1 MPKVSVLL
9 SNYNG
14 DKHLDESI
22 SSVLSQTYKDFEFII
37 VDDASTDSS
46 RKVIENYH
54 DKRIKKYY
62 AEKNRNIAYSL
73 NLALSM
79 ASGEYIARI
88 DSDDVWELNKLEI
101 QVQYMENHSECG
113 ACFTKVNIIDEY
125 SNIANDMYDEYFQLF
140 NSAENKSQ
148 REWLRFFFYQG
159 NCLCH
164 PSVVIRR
171 NVLEHVGGYYHLA
184 YVPAEDYEL
193 WTRIAMKYPIHIL
206 EEKLVRYRWEE
217 TVNKISGKTDGRI
230 YAFPNIMM
238 LTRKRIM
245 ENIDNEDLVRYFKE
259 DFINPESESQEELE
273 CEKAHILLRCSGDN
287 ANFLGLEKYEQILG
301 DEKLLNI
308 LEEKMDFSISEYYNN
323 YRFRNFDFFDE
334 LGRAKENIRKL
345 EAEIEEKQ
353 RCLESKIMETEIKQR
368 EVEHLRFLVDE
379 VMSSTSWKVTGPLR
393 KAVRIL
399 KRRK

>member
-171 NVLEHVGGYYHLA
+171 NVLEHVGEYYHLA

-193 WTRIAMKYPIHIL
+193 WTRIVMKYPIHIL

-287 ANFLGLEKYEQILG
+287 ANFLGLEKYEELL
-301 DEKLLNI
+301 DNEKMLKV
-308 LEEKMDFSISEYYNN
+308 LEEKMEFSLSEYYKE
-323 YRFRNFDFFDE
+323 YRTRNFDLLGE
-334 LGRAKENIRKL
+334 LEKAKGDIRHLK
-345 EAEIEEKQ
+345 ADVEEKQ
-353 RCLESKIMETEIKQR
+353 KAIENKQR
-368 EVEHLRFLVDE
+368 EVEQLQFLVDE
-379 VMSSTSWKVTGPLR
+379 VMSSTSWKVTSPLR
-393 KAVRIL
+393 RVMRTL
-399 KRRK
+399 KRKK

>member
-73 NLALSM
+73 KLALSM

-193 WTRIAMKYPIHIL
+193 WTRIVMKYPIHIL

-287 ANFLGLEKYEQILG
+287 ANFLGLEKYEELL
-301 DEKLLNI
+301 DNEKMLKV
-308 LEEKMDFSISEYYNN
+308 LEEKMEFSLSEYYKE
-323 YRFRNFDFFDE
+323 YRTRNFDLLGE
-334 LGRAKENIRKL
+334 LEKAKGDIRHLK
-345 EAEIEEKQ
+345 ADVEEKQ
-353 RCLESKIMETEIKQR
+353 KAIENKQR
-368 EVEHLRFLVDE
+368 EVEQLQFLVDE
-379 VMSSTSWKVTGPLR
+379 VMSSTSWKVTSPLR
-393 KAVRIL
+393 RVMRTL

>member
-88 DSDDVWELNKLEI
+88 DSDDVWELNKLET
-101 QVQYMENHSECG
+101 QVQYMDNHPECG
-113 ACFTKVNIIDEY
+113 ACFTKVNIIDAY
-125 SNIANDMYDEYFQLF
+125 SNIANDVYGEYFQLF
-140 NSAENKSQ
+140 NNAENRSQ
-148 REWLRFFFYQG
+148 KEWLRFFFYQG

-171 NVLEHVGGYYHLA
+171 SALERIGEYYHLA

-193 WTRIAMKYPIHIL
+193 WTRIVMKYPIYIL
-206 EEKLVRYRWEE
+206 EDKLVRYRWEE

-259 DFINPESESQEELE
+259 DFMNPESESQEELE

-287 ANFLGLEKYEQILG
+287 ANFLGVEKYEELL
-301 DEKLLNI
+301 DNEKMLKV
-308 LEEKMDFSISEYYNN
+308 LEEKMEFSLSEYYKE
-323 YRFRNFDFFDE
+323 YRTRNFDLLGE
-334 LGRAKENIRKL
+334 LEKAKGDIRHLK
-345 EAEIEEKQ
+345 ADVEEKQ
-353 RCLESKIMETEIKQR
+353 KAIENKQR
-368 EVEHLRFLVDE
+368 EVEQLQFLVDE
-379 VMSSTSWKVTGPLR
+379 VMSSTSWKVTSPLR
-393 KAVRIL
+393 RVMRTL

>member
-62 AEKNRNIAYSL
+62 AEKKRNIAYSL

-193 WTRIAMKYPIHIL
+193 WTRIVMKYPIHIL

-245 ENIDNEDLVRYFKE
+245 ENIDNEDFVRYFKE

-287 ANFLGLEKYEQILG
+287 ANFLGLEKYEELL
-301 DEKLLNI
+301 DNEKMLKV
-308 LEEKMDFSISEYYNN
+308 LEEKMEFSLSEYYKE
-323 YRFRNFDFFDE
+323 YRTRNFDLLGE
-334 LGRAKENIRKL
+334 LEKAKGDIRHLK
-345 EAEIEEKQ
+345 ADVEEKQ
-353 RCLESKIMETEIKQR
+353 KAIENKQR
-368 EVEHLRFLVDE
+368 EVEQLQFLVDE
-379 VMSSTSWKVTGPLR
+379 VMSSTSWKVTSPLR
-393 KAVRIL
+393 RVTRTL

>member
-193 WTRIAMKYPIHIL
+193 WTRIVMKYPIHIL

-287 ANFLGLEKYEQILG
+287 ANFLGLEKYEELL
-301 DEKLLNI
+301 DNEKMLKV
-308 LEEKMDFSISEYYNN
+308 LEEKMEFSLSEYYKE
-323 YRFRNFDFFDE
+323 YRTRNFDLLGE
-334 LGRAKENIRKL
+334 LEKAKGDIRHLK
-345 EAEIEEKQ
+345 ADVEEKQ
-353 RCLESKIMETEIKQR
+353 KAIENKQR
-368 EVEHLRFLVDE
+368 EVEQLQFLVDE
-379 VMSSTSWKVTGPLR
+379 VMSSTSWKVTSPLR
-393 KAVRIL
+393 RVMRTL

>member
-193 WTRIAMKYPIHIL
+193 WTRIVMKYPIHIL

-287 ANFLGLEKYEQILG
+287 ANFLGLEKYEELL
-301 DEKLLNI
+301 DNEKMLKV
-308 LEEKMDFSISEYYNN
+308 LEEKMEFSLSEYYKE
-323 YRFRNFDFFDE
+323 YRTRNFDLLGE
-334 LGRAKENIRKL
+334 LEKAKGDIRHLK
-345 EAEIEEKQ
+345 ADVEEKQ
-353 RCLESKIMETEIKQR
+353 KAIENKQR
-368 EVEHLRFLVDE
+368 EVEQLQFLVDK
-379 VMSSTSWKVTGPLR
+379 VMSSTSWKVTSPLR
-393 KAVRIL
+393 RVMRTL

>member
-46 RKVIENYH
+46 RKVIVNYH

-193 WTRIAMKYPIHIL
+193 WTRIVMKYPIHIL

-287 ANFLGLEKYEQILG
+287 ANFLGLEKYEELL
-301 DEKLLNI
+301 DNEKMLKV
-308 LEEKMDFSISEYYNN
+308 LEEKMEFSLSEYYKE
-323 YRFRNFDFFDE
+323 YRTRNFDLLGE
-334 LGRAKENIRKL
+334 LEKAKGDIRHLK
-345 EAEIEEKQ
+345 ADVEEKQ
-353 RCLESKIMETEIKQR
+353 KAIENKQR
-368 EVEHLRFLVDE
+368 EVEQLQFLVDE
-379 VMSSTSWKVTGPLR
+379 VMSSTSWKVTSPLR
-393 KAVRIL
+393 RVTRTL

>member
-193 WTRIAMKYPIHIL
+193 WTRIVMKYPIHIL

-287 ANFLGLEKYEQILG
+287 ANFLGLEKYEELL
-301 DEKLLNI
+301 DNEKGGKE
-308 LEEKMDFSISEYYNN
+308 LEEKMEISLSEYYKE
-323 YRFRNFDFFDE
+323 YRTRNFDLLGE
-334 LGRAKENIRKL
+334 LEKAKGDIRHLK
-345 EAEIEEKQ
+345 ADVEEKQ
-353 RCLESKIMETEIKQR
+353 KAIENKQR
-368 EVEHLRFLVDE
+368 EVERLQFLVDE
-379 VMSSTSWKVTGPLR
+379 VMSSTSWKVTSPLR
-393 KAVRIL
+393 RVTRTL

>member
-193 WTRIAMKYPIHIL
+193 WTRIVMKYPIHIL

-287 ANFLGLEKYEQILG
+287 ANYLGLEKYEELL
-301 DEKLLNI
+301 DNEKMLKV
-308 LEEKMDFSISEYYNN
+308 LEEKMEFSLSEYYKE
-323 YRFRNFDFFDE
+323 YRTRNFDLLGE
-334 LGRAKENIRKL
+334 LEKAKGDIRHLK
-345 EAEIEEKQ
+345 ADVEEKQ
-353 RCLESKIMETEIKQR
+353 KAIENKQR
-368 EVEHLRFLVDE
+368 EVEQLQFLVDE
-379 VMSSTSWKVTGPLR
+379 VMSSTSWKVTSPLR
-393 KAVRIL
+393 RVMRTL

>member
-113 ACFTKVNIIDEY
+113 AYFTKVNIIDEY

-193 WTRIAMKYPIHIL
+193 WTRIVMKYPIHIL

-245 ENIDNEDLVRYFKE
+245 ENIDNEDLIRYFKE

-287 ANFLGLEKYEQILG
+287 ANFLGLEKYEELL
-301 DEKLLNI
+301 DNEKMLKV
-308 LEEKMDFSISEYYNN
+308 LEEKMEFSLSEYYKE
-323 YRFRNFDFFDE
+323 YRTRNFDLLGE
-334 LGRAKENIRKL
+334 LEKAKGDIRHLK
-345 EAEIEEKQ
+345 ADVEEKQ
-353 RCLESKIMETEIKQR
+353 KAIENKQR
-368 EVEHLRFLVDE
+368 EVEQLQFLVDE
-379 VMSSTSWKVTGPLR
+379 VMSSTSWKVTSPLR
-393 KAVRIL
+393 RVMRTL

>member
-171 NVLEHVGGYYHLA
+171 NVLEHEGGYYHLA

-193 WTRIAMKYPIHIL
+193 WTRIVMKYPIHIL

-287 ANFLGLEKYEQILG
+287 ANFLGLEKYEELL
-301 DEKLLNI
+301 DNEKMLKV
-308 LEEKMDFSISEYYNN
+308 LEEKMEFSLSEYYKE
-323 YRFRNFDFFDE
+323 YRTRNFDLLGE
-334 LGRAKENIRKL
+334 LEKAKGDIRHLK
-345 EAEIEEKQ
+345 ADVEEKQ
-353 RCLESKIMETEIKQR
+353 KAIENKQR
-368 EVEHLRFLVDE
+368 EVEQLQFLVDE
-379 VMSSTSWKVTGPLR
+379 VMSSTSWKVTSPLR
-393 KAVRIL
+393 RVMRTL

>member
-14 DKHLDESI
+14 DKHLNEAV
-22 SSVLSQTYKDFEFII
+22 SSVLNQTYDDFEFII

-46 RKVIENYH
+46 RKNIESYY
-54 DKRIKKYY
+54 DIRMKKYY

-88 DSDDVWELNKLEI
+88 DSDDVWELNKLET
-101 QVQYMENHSECG
+101 QVQYMDNHSECG

-125 SNIANDMYDEYFQLF
+125 SNIANDVYDEYFQLF

-193 WTRIAMKYPIHIL
+193 WTRIVMKYPIHIL

-217 TVNKISGKTDGRI
+217 TVNKISGKNAGRI

-245 ENIDNEDLVRYFKE
+245 DNISNEDFVRYFKE
-259 DFINPESESQEELE
+259 DFINPDSKSQEELE
-273 CEKAHILLRCSGDN
+273 CEKAQILLRCSGEN
-287 ANFLGLEKYEQILG
+287 ANFLGLEKYE
-301 DEKLLNI
+301 KLLDNEKMLNV
-308 LEEKMDFSISEYYNN
+308 LEEKMEFSLSEYYKE
-323 YRFRNFDFFDE
+323 YRTRNFDLLGE
-334 LGRAKENIRKL
+334 LERAKGDIKCL
-345 EAEIEEKQ
+345 ESDVEEKQ
-353 RCLESKIMETEIKQR
+353 KALENKQR
-368 EVEHLRFLVDE
+368 EVEQLQFLVDE
-379 VMSSTSWKVTGPLR
+379 VMSSTSWKVTSPLR
-393 KAVRIL
+393 KAMRIL

>member
-125 SNIANDMYDEYFQLF
+125 SNIANDMCDEYFQLF

-148 REWLRFFFYQG
+148 REWLRFFFY
-159 NCLCH
+159 
-164 PSVVIRR
+164 
-171 NVLEHVGGYYHLA
+171 HLA

-193 WTRIAMKYPIHIL
+193 WTRIVMKYPIHIL

-287 ANFLGLEKYEQILG
+287 ANFLGLEKYEELL
-301 DEKLLNI
+301 DNEKMLKV
-308 LEEKMDFSISEYYNN
+308 LEEKMEFSLEK
-323 YRFRNFDFFDE
+323 
-334 LGRAKENIRKL
+334 AKGDIRHLK
-345 EAEIEEKQ
+345 ADVEEKQ
-353 RCLESKIMETEIKQR
+353 KAIENKQR
-368 EVEHLRFLVDE
+368 EVEQLQFLVDE
-379 VMSSTSWKVTGPLR
+379 VMSSTSWKVTSPLR
-393 KAVRIL
+393 RVTRTL

>member
-9 SNYNG
+9 ANYNG
-14 DKHLDESI
+14 DKHLNEAV
-22 SSVLSQTYKDFEFII
+22 SSVLNQTYDDFEFNI
-37 VDDASTDSS
+37 VDDASTDSL
-46 RKVIENYH
+46 RKNIESYY
-54 DKRIKKYY
+54 DIRMKKCY

-88 DSDDVWELNKLEI
+88 DSDDVWELNKLET
-101 QVQYMENHSECG
+101 QVQYMESHSECG

-125 SNIANDMYDEYFQLF
+125 SNIANDVYNEYFQLF
-140 NSAENKSQ
+140 NDVENKSQ
-148 REWLRFFFYQG
+148 KEWLRFFFYRG

-171 NVLEHVGGYYHLA
+171 STLEQMGGYYHLA

-193 WTRIAMKYPIHIL
+193 WTRIVMKYPIHIL
-206 EEKLVRYRWEE
+206 EDKLVRYRWEE
-217 TVNKISGKTDGRI
+217 TENKISGKNAGRI

-245 ENIDNEDLVRYFKE
+245 DNISNEDFVRYFKE
-259 DFINPESESQEELE
+259 DFINPDSKSQEELE
-273 CEKAHILLRCSGDN
+273 CEKAQILLRCSGEN
-287 ANFLGLEKYEQILG
+287 VNFLGLEKYEKLLD
-301 DEKLLNI
+301 DEKMLNV
-308 LEEKMDFSISEYYNN
+308 LEEKMEFSLSEYYKE
-323 YRFRNFDFFDE
+323 YRTRNFDLLGE
-334 LGRAKENIRKL
+334 LEKAKCDIRYLKTDV
-345 EAEIEEKQ
+345 EEKKKAI
-353 RCLESKIMETEIKQR
+353 ENKQR
-368 EVEHLRFLVDE
+368 EVEQLQFLVDE

-393 KAVRIL
+393 KAMRIL

>member
-46 RKVIENYH
+46 RKVVENYH

-193 WTRIAMKYPIHIL
+193 WTRIVMKYPIHIL

-287 ANFLGLEKYEQILG
+287 ANFLGLEKYEELL
-301 DEKLLNI
+301 DNEKMLKV
-308 LEEKMDFSISEYYNN
+308 LEEKMEFSLSEYYKE
-323 YRFRNFDFFDE
+323 YRTRNFDLLGE
-334 LGRAKENIRKL
+334 LEKAKGDIRHLK
-345 EAEIEEKQ
+345 ADVEEKQ
-353 RCLESKIMETEIKQR
+353 KAIENKQR
-368 EVEHLRFLVDE
+368 EVEQLQFLVDE
-379 VMSSTSWKVTGPLR
+379 VMSSTSWKVTSPLR
-393 KAVRIL
+393 RVMRTL

>member
-1 MPKVSVLL
+1 MSKVSVLL

-14 DKHLDESI
+14 VKHLDEAI
-22 SSVLSQTYKDFEFII
+22 SSVLNQTYKDFEFII
-37 VDDASTDSS
+37 IDDASTDSS
-46 RKVIENYH
+46 KKIIESFH
-54 DKRIKKYY
+54 DKRMKKYY

-125 SNIANDMYDEYFQLF
+125 SNIANDVYDEYFQLF

-193 WTRIAMKYPIHIL
+193 WTRIVMKYPIHIL

-238 LTRKRIM
+238 LTRKKIM
-245 ENIDNEDLVRYFKE
+245 DNISNEVFVRYFKE

-273 CEKAHILLRCSGDN
+273 CEKAHILLRCSGES
-287 ANFLGLEKYEQILG
+287 ANFLGLEKYE
-301 DEKLLNI
+301 KLLDNEKMLNV
-308 LEEKMDFSISEYYNN
+308 LEEKMEFSLSEYYKE
-323 YRFRNFDFFDE
+323 YRTRNFDLLGE
-334 LGRAKENIRKL
+334 LEKAKGDIRYLKTDV
-345 EAEIEEKQ
+345 EEKKKAI
-353 RCLESKIMETEIKQR
+353 ENKQR
-368 EVEHLRFLVDE
+368 EVEQLQFLVDE

-393 KAVRIL
+393 KAMRIL

>member
-9 SNYNG
+9 ANYNG
-14 DKHLDESI
+14 DKHLNEAV
-22 SSVLSQTYKDFEFII
+22 SSVLNQTYDDFEFII

-46 RKVIENYH
+46 RKSIESYY
-54 DKRIKKYY
+54 DIRIKKYY

-88 DSDDVWELNKLEI
+88 DSDDVWELNKLET
-101 QVQYMENHSECG
+101 QVQYMESHSECG

-125 SNIANDMYDEYFQLF
+125 SNIANDVYNEYFQLF
-140 NSAENKSQ
+140 NDVENKSQ
-148 REWLRFFFYQG
+148 KEWLRFFFYRG

-171 NVLEHVGGYYHLA
+171 SALEQMGGYYHLA

-193 WTRIAMKYPIHIL
+193 WTRIVMKYPIHIL
-206 EEKLVRYRWEE
+206 EDKLVRYRWEE
-217 TVNKISGKTDGRI
+217 IENKISGKNAGRI

-245 ENIDNEDLVRYFKE
+245 DNISNEDFVRYFKE

-273 CEKAHILLRCSGDN
+273 CEKAHILLRCSGES
-287 ANFLGLEKYEQILG
+287 ANFLGLEKYE
-301 DEKLLNI
+301 KLLDNEKMLNV
-308 LEEKMDFSISEYYNN
+308 LEEKMEFSLSEYYKE
-323 YRFRNFDFFDE
+323 YRTRNFDLLGE
-334 LGRAKENIRKL
+334 LERAKGDIK
-345 EAEIEEKQ
+345 
-353 RCLESKIMETEIKQR
+353 CLESDVEERQKALENKQR
-368 EVEHLRFLVDE
+368 ELEQLRFVVAE
-379 VMSSTSWKVTGPLR
+379 VMSSTSWKVTSPLR
-393 KAVRIL
+393 KAMRIL

>member
-193 WTRIAMKYPIHIL
+193 WTRIVMKYPIHIL

-287 ANFLGLEKYEQILG
+287 ANFLGLEKYEELL
-301 DEKLLNI
+301 DNEKMLKV
-308 LEEKMDFSISEYYNN
+308 LEEKMEISLSEYYKE
-323 YRFRNFDFFDE
+323 YRTRNFDLLGE
-334 LGRAKENIRKL
+334 LEKAKGDIRHLK
-345 EAEIEEKQ
+345 ADVEEKQ
-353 RCLESKIMETEIKQR
+353 KAIENKQR
-368 EVEHLRFLVDE
+368 EVERLQFFVDE
-379 VMSSTSWKVTGPLR
+379 VMSSTSWKVTSPLR
-393 KAVRIL
+393 RVTRTL

>member
-193 WTRIAMKYPIHIL
+193 WTRIVMKYPIHIL

-287 ANFLGLEKYEQILG
+287 ANFLGLEKYEELL
-301 DEKLLNI
+301 DNEKMLKV
-308 LEEKMDFSISEYYNN
+308 LEEKMEFSLSEYYKE
-323 YRFRNFDFFDE
+323 YRTRNFDLLGE
-334 LGRAKENIRKL
+334 LEKAKGDIRHLK
-345 EAEIEEKQ
+345 ADMEEKQ
-353 RCLESKIMETEIKQR
+353 KAIENKQR
-368 EVEHLRFLVDE
+368 EVEQLQFLVDE
-379 VMSSTSWKVTGPLR
+379 VMSSTSWKVTSPLR
-393 KAVRIL
+393 RVMRTL

>member
-79 ASGEYIARI
+79 ASREYIARI

-193 WTRIAMKYPIHIL
+193 WTRIVMKYPIHIL

-287 ANFLGLEKYEQILG
+287 ANFLGLEKYEELL
-301 DEKLLNI
+301 DNEKMLKV
-308 LEEKMDFSISEYYNN
+308 LEEKMEFSLSEYYKE
-323 YRFRNFDFFDE
+323 YRTRNFDLLGE
-334 LGRAKENIRKL
+334 LEKAKGDIRHLK
-345 EAEIEEKQ
+345 ADVEEKQ
-353 RCLESKIMETEIKQR
+353 KAIENKQR
-368 EVEHLRFLVDE
+368 EVEQLQFLVDE
-379 VMSSTSWKVTGPLR
+379 VMSSTSWKVTSPLR
-393 KAVRIL
+393 RVMRTL

>member
-193 WTRIAMKYPIHIL
+193 WTRIVMKYPIHIL

-287 ANFLGLEKYEQILG
+287 ANFLGLEKYEELL
-301 DEKLLNI
+301 DNEKMLKV
-308 LEEKMDFSISEYYNN
+308 LEEKMEFSLLEYYKE
-323 YRFRNFDFFDE
+323 YRTRNFDLLGE
-334 LGRAKENIRKL
+334 LEKAKGDIRHLK
-345 EAEIEEKQ
+345 ADMEEKQ
-353 RCLESKIMETEIKQR
+353 KAIENKQR
-368 EVEHLRFLVDE
+368 EVEQLQFLVDE
-379 VMSSTSWKVTGPLR
+379 VMSSTSWKVTSPLR
-393 KAVRIL
+393 RVMRTL

>member
-140 NSAENKSQ
+140 NNAENRSQ
-148 REWLRFFFYQG
+148 KEWLRFFFYQG

-171 NVLEHVGGYYHLA
+171 SALERIGEYYHLA

-193 WTRIAMKYPIHIL
+193 WTRIVMKYPIHIL

-238 LTRKRIM
+238 LTRKKIM
-245 ENIDNEDLVRYFKE
+245 DNIRNEDFVRYFKE

-287 ANFLGLEKYEQILG
+287 ANFLGLEKYEELL
-301 DEKLLNI
+301 DNEKMLKV
-308 LEEKMDFSISEYYNN
+308 LEEKMEFSLSEYYKE
-323 YRFRNFDFFDE
+323 YRTRNFDLLGE
-334 LGRAKENIRKL
+334 LEKAKGDIRHLK
-345 EAEIEEKQ
+345 ADVEEKQ
-353 RCLESKIMETEIKQR
+353 KAIENKQR
-368 EVEHLRFLVDE
+368 EVEQLQFLVDE
-379 VMSSTSWKVTGPLR
+379 VMSSTSWKVTSPLR
-393 KAVRIL
+393 RVTRTL

>member
-88 DSDDVWELNKLEI
+88 DSDDAWELNKLEI

-193 WTRIAMKYPIHIL
+193 WTRIVMKYPIHIL

-287 ANFLGLEKYEQILG
+287 ANFLGLEKYEELL
-301 DEKLLNI
+301 DNEKMLKV
-308 LEEKMDFSISEYYNN
+308 LEEKMEFSLSEYYKE
-323 YRFRNFDFFDE
+323 YRTRNFDLLGE
-334 LGRAKENIRKL
+334 LEKAKGDIRHLK
-345 EAEIEEKQ
+345 ADMEEKQ
-353 RCLESKIMETEIKQR
+353 KAIENKQR
-368 EVEHLRFLVDE
+368 EVEQLQFLVDE
-379 VMSSTSWKVTGPLR
+379 VMSSTSWKVTSPLR
-393 KAVRIL
+393 RVMRTL

>member
-193 WTRIAMKYPIHIL
+193 WTRIVMKYPIHIL
-206 EEKLVRYRWEE
+206 GEKLVRYRWEE

-287 ANFLGLEKYEQILG
+287 ANFLGLEKYEELL
-301 DEKLLNI
+301 DNEKMLKV
-308 LEEKMDFSISEYYNN
+308 LEEKMEFSLSEYYKE
-323 YRFRNFDFFDE
+323 YRTRNFDLLGE
-334 LGRAKENIRKL
+334 LEKAKGDIRHLK
-345 EAEIEEKQ
+345 ADMEEKQ
-353 RCLESKIMETEIKQR
+353 KAIENKQR
-368 EVEHLRFLVDE
+368 EVEQLQFLVDE
-379 VMSSTSWKVTGPLR
+379 VMSSTSWKVTSPLR
-393 KAVRIL
+393 RVMRTL

>member
-193 WTRIAMKYPIHIL
+193 WTRIVMKYPIHIL

-287 ANFLGLEKYEQILG
+287 ANFLGLEKYE
-301 DEKLLNI
+301 KLLDNEKMLKV
-308 LEEKMDFSISEYYNN
+308 LEEKMEISLSEYYKE
-323 YRFRNFDFFDE
+323 YRTRNFDLLGE
-334 LGRAKENIRKL
+334 LEKAKGDIRHLK
-345 EAEIEEKQ
+345 ADVEEKQ
-353 RCLESKIMETEIKQR
+353 KAIENKQR
-368 EVEHLRFLVDE
+368 EVEQLQFLVDE
-379 VMSSTSWKVTGPLR
+379 VMSSTSWKVTSPLR
-393 KAVRIL
+393 RVMRIL

>member
-193 WTRIAMKYPIHIL
+193 WTRIVMKYPIHIL

-238 LTRKRIM
+238 LTRKKIM
-245 ENIDNEDLVRYFKE
+245 DNISNEDFVRYFKE

-287 ANFLGLEKYEQILG
+287 ANFLGLEKYEELL
-301 DEKLLNI
+301 DNEKMLKV
-308 LEEKMDFSISEYYNN
+308 LEEKMEISLSEYYKE
-323 YRFRNFDFFDE
+323 YRTRNFDLLGE
-334 LGRAKENIRKL
+334 LEKAKDDIRHLK
-345 EAEIEEKQ
+345 ADVEEKQ
-353 RCLESKIMETEIKQR
+353 KAIENKQR
-368 EVEHLRFLVDE
+368 EVEQLQFLVDE
-379 VMSSTSWKVTGPLR
+379 VMSSTSWKVTSPLR
-393 KAVRIL
+393 RVMRTL

>member
-193 WTRIAMKYPIHIL
+193 WTRIVMKYPIHIL

-287 ANFLGLEKYEQILG
+287 ANYLGLEKYEELL
-301 DEKLLNI
+301 DNEKMLKV
-308 LEEKMDFSISEYYNN
+308 LEEKMEFSLSEYYKE
-323 YRFRNFDFFDE
+323 YRTRNFDLLGE
-334 LGRAKENIRKL
+334 LEKAKGDIRHLK
-345 EAEIEEKQ
+345 ADVEEKQ
-353 RCLESKIMETEIKQR
+353 KAIENKQR
-368 EVEHLRFLVDE
+368 EVEQLQFLVDE
-379 VMSSTSWKVTGPLR
+379 VMSSTSWKVTSPLR
-393 KAVRIL
+393 RVTRTL

>member
-193 WTRIAMKYPIHIL
+193 WTRIVMKYPIHIL

-287 ANFLGLEKYEQILG
+287 ANFLGLEKYEELL
-301 DEKLLNI
+301 DNEKMLKV
-308 LEEKMDFSISEYYNN
+308 LEEKMEFSLSEYYKE
-323 YRFRNFDFFDE
+323 YRTRNFDL
-334 LGRAKENIRKL
+334 LGQLEKAKGDIRHLK
-345 EAEIEEKQ
+345 ADVEEKQ
-353 RCLESKIMETEIKQR
+353 KAIENKQR
-368 EVEHLRFLVDE
+368 EVEQLQFLVDE
-379 VMSSTSWKVTGPLR
+379 VMSSTSWKVTSPLR
-393 KAVRIL
+393 RVMRTL

>member
-193 WTRIAMKYPIHIL
+193 WTRIVMKYPIHIL

-287 ANFLGLEKYEQILG
+287 ANFLGLEKYEELLDNEKNVKGIGRKNGIFPVGILQR
-301 DEKLLNI
+301 
-308 LEEKMDFSISEYYNN
+308 ISYKK
-323 YRFRNFDFFDE
+323 F
-334 LGRAKENIRKL
+334 
-345 EAEIEEKQ
+345 
-353 RCLESKIMETEIKQR
+353 
-368 EVEHLRFLVDE
+368 
-379 VMSSTSWKVTGPLR
+379 
-393 KAVRIL
+393 
-399 KRRK
+399 

>member
-88 DSDDVWELNKLEI
+88 DSDDAWELNKLEI
-101 QVQYMENHSECG
+101 QVQYMDNHPECG
-113 ACFTKVNIIDEY
+113 ACFTKVNIIDAY
-125 SNIANDMYDEYFQLF
+125 SNIANDVYGEYFQLF
-140 NSAENKSQ
+140 NNAENRSQ
-148 REWLRFFFYQG
+148 KEWLRFFFYQG

-171 NVLEHVGGYYHLA
+171 SALERIGEYYHLA

-193 WTRIAMKYPIHIL
+193 WTRIVMKYPIHIL

-238 LTRKRIM
+238 LTRKKIM
-245 ENIDNEDLVRYFKE
+245 DNIRNEDFVRYFKE

-287 ANFLGLEKYEQILG
+287 ANFLGLEKYEELL
-301 DEKLLNI
+301 DNEKMLKV
-308 LEEKMDFSISEYYNN
+308 LEEKMEFSLSEYYKE
-323 YRFRNFDFFDE
+323 YRTRNFDLLGE
-334 LGRAKENIRKL
+334 LEKAKGDIRHLK
-345 EAEIEEKQ
+345 ADVEEKQ
-353 RCLESKIMETEIKQR
+353 KAIENKQR
-368 EVEHLRFLVDE
+368 EVEQLQFLVDE
-379 VMSSTSWKVTGPLR
+379 VMSSTSWKVTSPLR
-393 KAVRIL
+393 RVMRTL

>member
-79 ASGEYIARI
+79 ATGEYIARI

-193 WTRIAMKYPIHIL
+193 WTRIVMKYPIHIL

-287 ANFLGLEKYEQILG
+287 ANFLGLEKYEELL
-301 DEKLLNI
+301 DNEKMLKV
-308 LEEKMDFSISEYYNN
+308 LEEKMEFSLSEYYKE
-323 YRFRNFDFFDE
+323 YRTRNFDLLGE
-334 LGRAKENIRKL
+334 LEKAKGDIRYLK
-345 EAEIEEKQ
+345 ADVEEKQ
-353 RCLESKIMETEIKQR
+353 KAIENKQR
-368 EVEHLRFLVDE
+368 EVEQLQFLVDE
-379 VMSSTSWKVTGPLR
+379 VMSSTSWKVTSPLR
-393 KAVRIL
+393 RVMRAL

>member
-193 WTRIAMKYPIHIL
+193 WTRIVMKYPIHIL
-206 EEKLVRYRWEE
+206 EEKLVRFRWEE

-287 ANFLGLEKYEQILG
+287 ANFLGLEKYEELL
-301 DEKLLNI
+301 DNEKMLKV
-308 LEEKMDFSISEYYNN
+308 LEEKMEFSLSEYYKE
-323 YRFRNFDFFDE
+323 YRTRNFDLLGE
-334 LGRAKENIRKL
+334 LDKAKGDIRHLK
-345 EAEIEEKQ
+345 ADMEEKQ
-353 RCLESKIMETEIKQR
+353 KAIENKQR
-368 EVEHLRFLVDE
+368 EVEQLQFLVDE
-379 VMSSTSWKVTGPLR
+379 VMSSTSWKVTSPLR
-393 KAVRIL
+393 RVMRTL